1 MGPGFTDPVNQYIC
15 GILDRMNAGS
25 LDAVPGEGRTLLTLP
40 MDFPERLTTL
50 RKNRG
55 LTQAQL
61 ADAIDLHVAQIGR
74 YENGTSQPTLDVIR
88 RLATTLN
95 VTADLLVFDNDER
108 GPDDDLRLAFEAT
121 RQLDDDERRTVRDVI
136 EAILLK
142 HDARRWTNAS

>member
-1 MGPGFTDPVNQYIC
+1 
-15 GILDRMNAGS
+15 
-25 LDAVPGEGRTLLTLP
+25 
-40 MDFPERLTTL
+40 MDFPERLATL
-50 RKNRG
+50 RKARG

-61 ADAIDLHVAQIGR
+61 ADAVELHVAQIGR
-74 YENGTSQPTLDVIR
+74 YENGTSQPTLDAIR

-95 VTADLLVFDNDER
+95 VTADLLVFDTDER